1 MRLMLMGL
9 LISAP
14 AVPVPAAMILTD
26 NGNNSQH
33 GFGRVV
39 TVSSSGQ
46 FNISFTATLQACG
59 DNIVDLI
66 NDPSGTNPLNPEPPS
81 WEGDPGSSPDSY
93 VSELDSASPPY
104 SHNGYLDANLGTSIP
119 RCVMLLRRVCLLVDG
134 RVRGLVRSALVCIQ
148 IKMAVSYRHFCHS
161 C

>member
-1 MRLMLMGL
+1 MGDTATLAMRLMLMGL

-93 VSELDSASPPY
+93 VWRQS
-104 SHNGYLDANLGTSIP
+104 SI
-119 RCVMLLRRVCLLVDG
+119 RRRRRTATTGILTRTWG
-134 RVRGLVRSALVCIQ
+134 RQSQGV
-148 IKMAVSYRHFCHS
+148 
-161 C
+161 